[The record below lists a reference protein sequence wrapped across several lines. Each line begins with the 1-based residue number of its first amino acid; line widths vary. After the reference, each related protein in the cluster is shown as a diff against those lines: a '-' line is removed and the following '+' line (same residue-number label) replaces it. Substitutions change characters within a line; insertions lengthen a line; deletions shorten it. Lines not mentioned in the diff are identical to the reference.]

1 MALPQT
7 DGDHTAVEC
16 VGSARLVTPTTTI
29 AAAQAHLQVT
39 GEAATVVL
47 EGGRPVGVV
56 TAVALAAALARRGPD
71 APIATV
77 MDYVAVP
84 VDPQGDTYHTIRAV
98 RRAAWD
104 WLEHR

>member
-7 DGDHTAVEC
+7 DSDPTTVER
-16 VGSARLVTPTTTI
+16 VASVRPVTPTTTI

-84 VDPQGDTYHTIRAV
+84 VDPQGDTYHTIRAF